1 MNTSSEGSMYQS
13 RINEEK
19 LARASLNC
27 KWIEL
32 WSLYKTLPIK
42 VRESDGWQS
51 KLNDGRIF
59 ELIETVGAYVRN
71 AMFFSDRW
79 LELETND
86 HELSELLPL
95 VSVMFC
101 DALNLSNFREE
112 FTLFLV
118 QYLLLGY
125 SSMLPYWDN
134 ENNCLAFDCLNS
146 YDVYIETTRR
156 YSQRFSYSF
165 RDICLNK
172 AEFLSWVEDGSID
185 LTEDDWE
192 TYANNNLER
201 DGRLQE
207 LRSTT
212 PVYDNQTLLLQE
224 YYCPEEKTLYR
235 LIDDNVVFSNE
246 VDKCPWVIAT
256 LFDTPE
262 DAYPISLVDSSIGL
276 ILANNILHNRRL
288 DNIALSID
296 NMWLFVDDGVT
307 NVEDIVT
314 APGKVLVVN
323 SPNALTPLR
332 PPPNNFNVTYQE
344 GQVLDTKIDRNIGTG
359 NMISANTA
367 RQGERVTKAEIESTK
382 DAGGNRLTDLFE
394 RIEQKAILPLL
405 RRAYQIL
412 AENTTKKKIVKLSAN
427 RPGVYDFFSVLPKD
441 LNKDYTIK
449 VTGTQSIINRDRN
462 VSLITEFI
470 TLVANVPQFQQMI
483 DYKNLY
489 FDLLVRFGF
498 DDPSRY
504 MVKED
509 TQQSSPESPIQQLA
523 GKAQEIGGQP
533 MADAFQD
540 TVATGGTVDYANSLN
555 GLSPQ
560 TSEQISPENQQQA
573 LQALSTPQ

>member
-1 MNTSSEGSMYQS
+1 
-13 RINEEK
+13 
-19 LARASLNC
+19 
-27 KWIEL
+27 
-32 WSLYKTLPIK
+32 
-42 VRESDGWQS
+42 
-51 KLNDGRIF
+51 
-59 ELIETVGAYVRN
+59 
-71 AMFFSDRW
+71 
-79 LELETND
+79 
-86 HELSELLPL
+86 
-95 VSVMFC
+95 
-101 DALNLSNFREE
+101 
-112 FTLFLV
+112 
-118 QYLLLGY
+118 
-125 SSMLPYWDN
+125 
-134 ENNCLAFDCLNS
+134 
-146 YDVYIETTRR
+146 
-156 YSQRFSYSF
+156 
-165 RDICLNK
+165 
-172 AEFLSWVEDGSID
+172 
-185 LTEDDWE
+185 
-192 TYANNNLER
+192 
-201 DGRLQE
+201 
-207 LRSTT
+207 
-212 PVYDNQTLLLQE
+212 
-224 YYCPEEKTLYR
+224 
-235 LIDDNVVFSNE
+235 
-246 VDKCPWVIAT
+246 
-256 LFDTPE
+256 
-262 DAYPISLVDSSIGL
+262 
-276 ILANNILHNRRL
+276 
-288 DNIALSID
+288 
-296 NMWLFVDDGVT
+296 
-307 NVEDIVT
+307 
-314 APGKVLVVN
+314 
-323 SPNALTPLR
+323 
-332 PPPNNFNVTYQE
+332 
-344 GQVLDTKIDRNIGTG
+344 
-359 NMISANTA
+359 MISANTA

-462 VSLITEFI
+462 VSLITDFI